1 MKDLTTLLPSSE
13 RMVELAITYG
23 SQILL
28 AVITLVI
35 GLWLI
40 GKLVKVL
47 KRIFEMRSFEQT
59 LQSFLIH
66 LISITLKVLLLV
78 SVVTMVGVQMTSFIA
93 ILGAAGLA
101 FGMALSGTLQN
112 FAGGVMLL
120 IYKPFKVGD
129 YIDAQGSVG
138 TVAEIQIFHTILKTV
153 DNKTVVIPNGGLSN
167 STLTNYST
175 EPLRRVDWN
184 FSISYSENIDKARGI
199 ILSVVNSDARIHQD
213 PAPFVGLISLG
224 DSSVNMVTRVWVD
237 TANYW
242 DVFFAVNENVKKEFD
257 KTGIVI
263 PFPQR
268 DIHLFQTKIN

>member
-1 MKDLTTLLPSSE
+1 MKDLSTLLPSSDRLLE
-13 RMVELAITYG
+13 IAVTYG
-23 SQILL
+23 GQLLL
-28 AVITLVI
+28 ALITLVV

-66 LISITLKVLLLV
+66 LITITLKVLLLI

-101 FGMALSGTLQN
+101 FGLALSGTLQN

-129 YIDAQGSVG
+129 YIDAQGSAG

-153 DNKTVVIPNGGLSN
+153 DNKTIIIPNGGLSN
-167 STLTNYST
+167 STMTNFST
-175 EPLRRVDWN
+175 EPLRRVDLT
-184 FSISYSENIDKARGI
+184 FGIRYSENIGKARQ
-199 ILSVVNSDARIHQD
+199 ILLDVINSDKRIHQD
-213 PAPFVGLISLG
+213 PAPFVGVISLG
-224 DSSVNMVTRVWVD
+224 ESSVNLVTRVWVD
-237 TANYW
+237 TPDYW
-242 DVFFAVNENVKKEFD
+242 DVFFSMNENVKIGFD
-257 KTGIVI
+257 KAGIVI

-268 DIHLFQTKIN
+268 DVHLFQAKAD

>member
-1 MKDLTTLLPSSE
+1 MKDLSTLLPNPE
-13 RMVELAITYG
+13 RMVEIAMTYG
-23 SQILL
+23 GQLLL
-28 AVITLVI
+28 ALITLVV

-40 GKLVKVL
+40 GKLIKIL

-66 LISITLKVLLLV
+66 LITITLKVLLII

-101 FGMALSGTLQN
+101 FGLALSGTLQN

-120 IYKPFKVGD
+120 IYKPFMVGD
-129 YIDAQGSVG
+129 YIDAQGSAG

-153 DNKTVVIPNGGLSN
+153 DNKTIVIPNGGLSN

-175 EPLRRVDWN
+175 EPLRRVDLT
-184 FSISYSENIDKARGI
+184 FGISYSENIDKAREI
-199 ILSVVNSDARIHQD
+199 ILSVINADERIHKD
-213 PAPFVGLISLG
+213 PVPFVGVISLG
-224 DSSVNMVTRVWVD
+224 DSSVNLVTRVWVD
-237 TANYW
+237 TPNYW
-242 DVFFAVNENVKKEFD
+242 DVFFIVNENVKNEFD
-257 KTGIVI
+257 RSGITI

-268 DIHLFQTKIN
+268 SVHLIQK

>member
-23 SQILL
+23 GQILL
-28 AVITLVI
+28 AVITLVV

-129 YIDAQGSVG
+129 FIDAQSSVG

-153 DNKTVVIPNGGLSN
+153 DNKTIVIPNGGLSN

-175 EPLRRVDWN
+175 EPLRRVDWT
-184 FSISYSENIDKARGI
+184 FGISYSENIDKARGI
-199 ILSVVNSDARIHQD
+199 ILAVINSDTRIHQD

>member
-1 MKDLTTLLPSSE
+1 MKDLSTLLPSSD
-13 RMVELAITYG
+13 RLVEIAVTYG
-23 SQILL
+23 GQLLL
-28 AVITLVI
+28 ALITLVV

-66 LISITLKVLLLV
+66 LITITLKVLLLI

-101 FGMALSGTLQN
+101 FGLALSGTLQN

-129 YIDAQGSVG
+129 YIDAQGSAG

-153 DNKTVVIPNGGLSN
+153 DNKTIIIPNGGLSN
-167 STLTNYST
+167 STMTNFST
-175 EPLRRVDWN
+175 EPLRRVDLT
-184 FSISYSENIDKARGI
+184 FGIRYSENIDKARQI
-199 ILSVVNSDARIHQD
+199 MLDVINSDKRIHQE
-213 PAPFVGLISLG
+213 PAPFVGVISLG
-224 DSSVNMVTRVWVD
+224 ESSVNLVTRVWVD
-237 TANYW
+237 TADYW
-242 DVFFAVNENVKKEFD
+242 DVFFSMNENVKIGFD
-257 KTGIVI
+257 KAGIVI

-268 DIHLFQTKIN
+268 DVHLFQAKAD

>member
-1 MKDLTTLLPSSE
+1 MNDLSNVLPNSDRLVEIVVTYGGKLL
-13 RMVELAITYG
+13 LAI
-23 SQILL
+23 
-28 AVITLVI
+28 ITLVI

-66 LISITLKVLLLV
+66 LISITLKVLLFI

-93 ILGAAGLA
+93 LLGAAGLA

-112 FAGGVMLL
+112 FSGGVMLL

-129 YIDAQGSVG
+129 YIDAQGSAG

-153 DNKTVVIPNGGLSN
+153 DNKTIVIPNGGLSN

-175 EPLRRVDWN
+175 EPLRRVDLT
-184 FSISYSENIDKARGI
+184 FGISYSENIDKARKI
-199 ILSVVNSDARIHQD
+199 ILNVLDVEKRILKD
-213 PAPFVGLISLG
+213 PAPFVGVISLG
-224 DSSVNMVTRVWVD
+224 DSSVNLVTRVWVD
-237 TANYW
+237 TPNYW
-242 DVFFAVNENVKKEFD
+242 DVFFIVNENVKNEFNRS
-257 KTGIVI
+257 GITI

-268 DIHLFQTKIN
+268 SVHLIQS

>member
-1 MKDLTTLLPSSE
+1 MKDLTNVLPNSDKLIEIVVTYGGKLL
-13 RMVELAITYG
+13 LAI
-23 SQILL
+23 
-28 AVITLVI
+28 ITLVI

-66 LISITLKVLLLV
+66 LISITLKVLLLI

-93 ILGAAGLA
+93 LLGAAGLA

-129 YIDAQGSVG
+129 YIDAQGSTG

-153 DNKTVVIPNGGLSN
+153 DNKTIVIPNGGLSN

-175 EPLRRVDWN
+175 EPLRRVDWT
-184 FSISYSENIDKARGI
+184 FGISYSDNIDKAREI
-199 ILSVVNSDARIHQD
+199 IRNVIDAEKLILKD
-213 PAPFVGLISLG
+213 PEPFIGVISLG
-224 DSSVNMVTRVWVD
+224 DSSVNLVTRVWVD
-237 TANYW
+237 SPNYW
-242 DVFFAVNENVKKEFD
+242 NVFFSINENVKKEFD
-257 KTGIVI
+257 KSGIII

-268 DIHLFQTKIN
+268 DIHLIQS

>member
-1 MKDLTTLLPSSE
+1 MKDLSTLLPSSD
-13 RMVELAITYG
+13 RLVEIAVTYG
-23 SQILL
+23 GQLLL
-28 AVITLVI
+28 ALITLVV

-66 LISITLKVLLLV
+66 LITIMLKVLLLI

-101 FGMALSGTLQN
+101 FGLALSGTLQN

-129 YIDAQGSVG
+129 YIDAQGSAG
-138 TVAEIQIFHTILKTV
+138 TVAEIQIFHTILKTI
-153 DNKTVVIPNGGLSN
+153 DNKTIVIPNGGLSN
-167 STLTNYST
+167 STMTNFST
-175 EPLRRVDWN
+175 EPLRRVDLT
-184 FSISYSENIDKARGI
+184 FGIRYSENIAKARQI
-199 ILSVVNSDARIHQD
+199 MLDVINSDKRIHQD
-213 PAPFVGLISLG
+213 PAPFVGVISLG
-224 DSSVNMVTRVWVD
+224 ESSVNLVTRVWVD
-237 TANYW
+237 TPDYW
-242 DVFFAVNENVKKEFD
+242 DVFFSMNENVKNEFD
-257 KTGIVI
+257 NQGIVI

-268 DIHLFQTKIN
+268 DVHLFQAKVE

>member
-1 MKDLTTLLPSSE
+1 MKDLSTLLPSSD
-13 RMVELAITYG
+13 RLVEIAVTYG
-23 SQILL
+23 GQLLL
-28 AVITLVI
+28 ALITLIV

-66 LISITLKVLLLV
+66 LITITLKVLLLI

-101 FGMALSGTLQN
+101 FGLALSGTLQN

-129 YIDAQGSVG
+129 YIDAQGSAG

-153 DNKTVVIPNGGLSN
+153 DNKTIVIPNGGLSN
-167 STLTNYST
+167 STMTNFST
-175 EPLRRVDWN
+175 EPLRRVDLT
-184 FSISYSENIDKARGI
+184 FGIRYSENIGKARQI
-199 ILSVVNSDARIHQD
+199 MLDVINSDKRIHQD
-213 PAPFVGLISLG
+213 PAPFVGVISLG
-224 DSSVNMVTRVWVD
+224 ESSVNLVTRVWVD
-237 TANYW
+237 TIDYW
-242 DVFFAVNENVKKEFD
+242 DVFFFMNENVKIGFD
-257 KTGIVI
+257 KAGILI

-268 DIHLFQTKIN
+268 DVHLFQAKVD

>member
-23 SQILL
+23 GQILL
-28 AVITLVI
+28 AVITLVV

-66 LISITLKVLLLV
+66 LISITLKILLLV

-129 YIDAQGSVG
+129 FIDAQSSVG

-153 DNKTVVIPNGGLSN
+153 DNKTIVIPNGGLSN

-175 EPLRRVDWN
+175 EPLRRVDWT
-184 FSISYSENIDKARGI
+184 FGISYSENIDKARGI
-199 ILSVVNSDARIHQD
+199 ILAVINSDTRIHQD

-237 TANYW
+237 SADYW
-242 DVFFAVNENVKKEFD
+242 DVFFSVNENVKKEFD

>member
-1 MKDLTTLLPSSE
+1 MKDLSTLLPSSDRLLE
-13 RMVELAITYG
+13 IAVTYG
-23 SQILL
+23 GQLLL
-28 AVITLVI
+28 ALITLVV

-66 LISITLKVLLLV
+66 LITITLKVLLLI

-101 FGMALSGTLQN
+101 FGLALSGTLQN

-129 YIDAQGSVG
+129 YIDAQGSAG
-138 TVAEIQIFHTILKTV
+138 TVAEIQIFHTILKTI
-153 DNKTVVIPNGGLSN
+153 DNKTIIIPNGGLSN
-167 STLTNYST
+167 STMTNFST
-175 EPLRRVDWN
+175 EPLRRVDLT
-184 FSISYSENIDKARGI
+184 FGIRYSENIAKARQ
-199 ILSVVNSDARIHQD
+199 ILLDVINSDKRIHQD
-213 PAPFVGLISLG
+213 TAPFVGVISLG
-224 DSSVNMVTRVWVD
+224 ESSVNLVTRVWVD
-237 TANYW
+237 TPDYW
-242 DVFFAVNENVKKEFD
+242 DVFFSMNENVKNEFD
-257 KTGIVI
+257 KQGIVI

-268 DIHLFQTKIN
+268 DVHLFQAKVE

>member
-138 TVAEIQIFHTILKTV
+138 TVAEIQIFHTILKTA

-175 EPLRRVDWN
+175 EPLRRVDWT

-199 ILSVVNSDARIHQD
+199 ILSVINSDVRIHQD

-224 DSSVNMVTRVWVD
+224 DSSVNMVTRVWVN
-237 TANYW
+237 TADYW